1 MVGDTKSNPILAG
14 LIMAFR
20 FTLAAVL
27 KLRES
32 LEKQEYARLLQ
43 IRKEIIDLES
53 AIQASWDRELQAEEN
68 RKAELNRGM
77 FASHLQDFYEKARSL
92 QYQRDIL
99 KVTLK
104 ETEKKREEQLKR
116 YRAARQG
123 REMLE
128 KLREKQ
134 YSEYL
139 HEKNKQEQAQV
150 DDLFLARLKRQN

>member
-1 MVGDTKSNPILAG
+1 
-14 LIMAFR
+14 MAFR

-32 LEKQEYARLLQ
+32 LEKQEYSKLLK
-43 IRKEIIDLES
+43 IRKEIADIEG
-53 AIQASWDRELQAEEN
+53 AIQANWDHELLAEEK
-68 RKAELNRGM
+68 RKAELGRGM
-77 FASHLQDFYEKARSL
+77 PASHLQDSYEKAHAL
-92 QYQRDIL
+92 QQQREIL

-128 KLREKQ
+128 KLRDRQ
-134 YSEYL
+134 YAEYL
-139 HEKNKQEQAQV
+139 QEKNKQEQALV
-150 DDLFLARLKRQN
+150 DDLFLARLKRHN

>member
-1 MVGDTKSNPILAG
+1 
-14 LIMAFR
+14 MAFR

-32 LEKQEYARLLQ
+32 LEKQEYSKLLKV
-43 IRKEIIDLES
+43 RKEIADLEG
-53 AIQASWDRELQAEEN
+53 AIQARWEHELLAEEK
-68 RKAELNRGM
+68 RKTELGRGM
-77 FASHLQDFYEKARSL
+77 PASHLQDFYEKAHAL
-92 QYQRDIL
+92 QQQREIL

-116 YRAARQG
+116 YRGARQG

-128 KLREKQ
+128 KLREQQ

-139 HEKNKQEQAQV
+139 QEKNKQEQALV
-150 DDLFLARLKRQN
+150 DDLFLARLKRHN